1 MLRPRPFGLLTGAA
15 VFRCNAR
22 RVCVGRAGVVH
33 VYQLAAGTAHPDSYR
48 KAGLRNRAELSAFF
62 LEDLLLPGQAHLASD
77 RT

>member
-1 MLRPRPFGLLTGAA
+1 
-15 VFRCNAR
+15 
-22 RVCVGRAGVVH
+22 VH